1 MLFIFIIKVLFSYFF
16 CFGNFLQ
23 WCLLSFLDYAMCG
36 NNQSLFLSIPK
47 GEMPVAYTIVESS
60 KLPDLGILQFL
71 ENVNFHHSF
80 LNLEDVVV
88 YLLLSFEW
96 LRIQNACASSVN
108 TTFSLLM
115 PILF

>member
-1 MLFIFIIKVLFSYFF
+1 
-16 CFGNFLQ
+16 
-23 WCLLSFLDYAMCG
+23 MCG

-47 GEMPVAYTIVESS
+47 GEKPVAYTIVESS
-60 KLPDLGILQFL
+60 KLPYLSILQFL
-71 ENVNFHHSF
+71 EDVNFHHSF